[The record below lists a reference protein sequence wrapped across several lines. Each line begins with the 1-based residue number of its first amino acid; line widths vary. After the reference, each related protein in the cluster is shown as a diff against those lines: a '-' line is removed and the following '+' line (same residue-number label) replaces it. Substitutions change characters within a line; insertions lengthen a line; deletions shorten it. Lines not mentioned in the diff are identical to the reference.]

1 MKKLLIAFTVS
12 FSAISVMAQQTPP
25 PPAIEDSTLND
36 YEDDSDTSFSDKE
49 FKTVQIESKF
59 PGGPQAWRS
68 YLEHTLRTNVPV
80 KNKAP
85 KGVYTVIV
93 SFLVNK
99 EGKVS
104 EPKLITDPGYGC
116 GEEVLR
122 IIKKSPDWS
131 PAVHDG
137 KNVIYR
143 QKQSI
148 TFVVE

>member
-12 FSAISVMAQQTPP
+12 FSAMSVMAQQTPP

-68 YLEHTLRTNVPV
+68 YLERTLRTNVPV

-99 EGKVS
+99 DGKVS

-122 IIKKSPDWS
+122 IIKKSPNWS
-131 PAVHDG
+131 PAVHNG
-137 KNVIYR
+137 RNVIYR